1 MLKLKV
7 LLPVLMIVGLFV
19 CSFFAGRAVA
29 QQPLPVETTAPYAI
43 PKAWGEL
50 SDVTQSSVGAA
61 YVFVGTDGTIRL
73 VQANV
78 AGIASVQV
86 IHRR

>member
-7 LLPVLMIVGLFV
+7 FLPGVMIAGLLV

-29 QQPLPVETTAPYAI
+29 QQPLPVETIAPYTI

-50 SDVTQSSVGAA
+50 SDVTPSSVGAA
-61 YVFVGTDGTIRL
+61 YVFVGSDGTIRL